1 MTTASSSLYFYLI
14 IFFIFVLI
22 HKVIALII
30 LFNLKINKVRYYF
43 NIFEPLFI
51 LCFYLFFKL
60 NTQIKIILAIFLLAP
75 INYWLC
81 DQGFIYYF
89 IDNTPQNNK
98 IVKTVSMYGDIAI
111 NIFVFSYVAYFIHTI
126 FF

>member
-1 MTTASSSLYFYLI
+1 MASNSSLYFFVIL
-14 IFFIFVLI
+14 FFIFVLI
-22 HKVIALII
+22 HKIVALVVIL
-30 LFNLKINKVRYYF
+30 NLSINKIRYYC

-60 NTQIKIILAIFLLAP
+60 NTQIKLILAIFLIAP

-81 DQGFIYYF
+81 DQGFIYNF

-98 IVKTVSMYGDIAI
+98 IVKKVSVYGDSVI
-111 NIFVFSYVAYFIHTI
+111 NIFVFSYVAYFIYSI